1 MVMIAQGLELVIL
14 VEVQDLHI
22 LDQSGITD

>member
-1 MVMIAQGLELVIL
+1 MEIIAQGLEHVIL
-14 VEVQDLHI
+14 VEELDLHI

>member
-1 MVMIAQGLELVIL
+1 MVMIAQGLERVIL
-14 VEVQDLHI
+14 VEEQDLHI

>member
-1 MVMIAQGLELVIL
+1 MGIIVQVLELVIL